1 VKAAADLSSAC
12 REEEDRAGLGRGVRS
27 REGSMVKLKSPQIM
41 TEGEGMPVRAG
52 VRVESRKCRWAEWE
66 LGQ

>member
-1 VKAAADLSSAC
+1 
-12 REEEDRAGLGRGVRS
+12 
-27 REGSMVKLKSPQIM
+27 MVKLKSPQIM

-52 VRVESRKCRWAEWE
+52 VRVESRNCRWAEWE